1 MEEEE
6 DGVDPIGEDSHTD
19 TDIQNV
25 SYLVVFELF
34 RKLSCN
40 AGGRKVF
47 DLSRSKLFKSSRNF
61 SSAAQKSLKNYLSFV
76 NLPY

>member
-1 MEEEE
+1 MLSFEMSNELLWVSMEEEE

-34 RKLSCN
+34 RKL
-40 AGGRKVF
+40 
-47 DLSRSKLFKSSRNF
+47 
-61 SSAAQKSLKNYLSFV
+61 
-76 NLPY
+76 